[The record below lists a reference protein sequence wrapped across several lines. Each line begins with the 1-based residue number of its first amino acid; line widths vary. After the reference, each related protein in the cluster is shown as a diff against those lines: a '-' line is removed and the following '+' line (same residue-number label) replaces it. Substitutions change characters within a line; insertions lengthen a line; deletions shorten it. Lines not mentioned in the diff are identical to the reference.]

1 MAKTTKLVKQ
11 NDGIFKID
19 IPEEFLAKLE
29 WEDGIILKIDTNDN
43 KILVEKLSGFVG
55 M

>member
-11 NDGIFKID
+11 NDGIFQIE
-19 IPEEFLAKLE
+19 IPEEFLSKLE
-29 WEDGIILKIDTNDN
+29 WEDGHVLKIDANDN
-43 KILVEKLSGFVG
+43 KLVIEKLSGFVG